1 MGSKYVFTQIKY
13 FSQIALSIHG
23 SAFLSEF
30 SVKEY
35 LKYND
40 VLSAV
45 FTVVSDLTIQTTT
58 NALADLF
65 LLHLFI
71 FRRFKASRTSFQS
84 KFMNATQ
91 ELR

>member
-30 SVKEY
+30 SVKEC

-45 FTVVSDLTIQTTT
+45 FTVVSDLTIQTFE
-58 NALADLF
+58 DLG
-65 LLHLFI
+65 LVLRKYHL
-71 FRRFKASRTSFQS
+71 
-84 KFMNATQ
+84 
-91 ELR
+91 